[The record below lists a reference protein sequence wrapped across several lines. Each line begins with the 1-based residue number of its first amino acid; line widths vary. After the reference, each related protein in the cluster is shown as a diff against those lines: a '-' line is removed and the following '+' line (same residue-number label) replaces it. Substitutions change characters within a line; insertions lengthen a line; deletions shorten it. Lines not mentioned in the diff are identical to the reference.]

1 MMTKLVKFLI
11 FFYAITSPLTKAE
24 TISSE
29 QSWRTRQ
36 EIFDQEQHE
45 DYIEF
50 KSKQNNLPDT
60 ERSKLLRTN
69 EYWLINKKQDLW
81 VGVFN
86 GKYVKIPEGT
96 YVHIPNEILFPESVI
111 RIKKSSKISQ

>member
-1 MMTKLVKFLI
+1 MTKLVKFLI

-69 EYWLINKKQDLW
+69 EYWLINKKQNLW
-81 VGVFN
+81 IGFFD
-86 GKYVKIPEGT
+86 GKK
-96 YVHIPNEILFPESVI
+96 
-111 RIKKSSKISQ
+111 